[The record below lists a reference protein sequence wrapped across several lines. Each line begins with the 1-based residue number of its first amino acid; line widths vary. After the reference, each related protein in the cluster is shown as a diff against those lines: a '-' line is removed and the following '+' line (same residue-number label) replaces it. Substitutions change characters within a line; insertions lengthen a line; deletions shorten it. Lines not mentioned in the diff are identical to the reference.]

1 MAEYRGQITLI
12 NVNDGNA
19 AEGVVGIVSVNTY
32 YAPSATSN
40 MPPDEELYNLI
51 LESGVLQLEPNR
63 GVNLYFK
70 DGVLL
75 ASRNGEE
82 LNLVVDNSII
92 IGAGGNW
99 TETMPEIE
107 QDSYI
112 WSKTA
117 TTYTDNSAH
126 VVYSVSRIGADGQQ
140 GPKGEPGDPGDAGYK
155 IKSNQKEILKFANE
169 KGEISLSPETLTFS
183 IYKDD
188 PSLESGEIQLSEGL
202 SVHNLKL
209 SIYNRNGGVWSQAGN
224 NFASLSAAGTFQIDL
239 NAAINGD
246 SVFSEIFLDN
256 ETVIEISYLLNTQED
271 KYYNLTSYI
280 DVRFGMSKDM
290 ASLSVNANGIVAA
303 MQDSKMIFDGS
314 GLTVKNGAFKIVN
327 EKDENQLYADQEG
340 NLVLKGKVFA
350 TGGEFSGELKAA
362 TGSFSGELQ
371 AATGSFSGEL
381 TAKSG
386 KIGGFTIEEN
396 RLVSTALNNEEA
408 PLIILDGTNGAIE
421 AENITLGTGAVIK
434 EYIQVGNYA
443 QIKRPTYT
451 GDSFISVTEP
461 GNESHEIL
469 CLKNNGVMNIG
480 YEDNMIIIDGKNG
493 VISSQNFDEGL
504 GWKISNTE
512 SIFNDVV
519 VRGSI
524 RASVLEYGETQAIGG
539 ALLVRPSSR
548 IKDYEVEQD
557 PDNEEEYITT
567 LILESTSGFQVGDY
581 CRIDD
586 GFTKRFYVVLSLSDN
601 KIVVKG
607 NTNNVRGFPIVS
619 FGHTD
624 EKGNRAVGIGING
637 SIDNTLVASQAITVF
652 DFNENNQSVVPRII
666 LGKLPSGDVTYG
678 SLGGTYGLY
687 AENVLLKGA
696 LVTQTKDQSGNKLI
710 YSGISTLFANDA
722 PNSGNSLA
730 GTNFTNPGE
739 ILIWAGA
746 PGDSKQ
752 EIEQANFFVDRNG
765 NLFAGS
771 GYFKGT
777 IITDATISASEIK
790 TAILTGEGNSPALI
804 IRDAATGIH
813 FTTNDN
819 GVEKTIFEVSK
830 DKVSINA
837 PVFELNNDFKIGE
850 SGSLVVPNLYVIGK
864 NTSATIDAEDTNI
877 SSLMFSQSRISFTD
891 NFDKTTQTGLEKSFI
906 EFSNGMEFFSES
918 KKMLTINSSKVQVDS
933 VLALRGVVE
942 YSETMEYRP
951 IMQDNI
957 LIGYDLYVD

>member
-1 MAEYRGQITLI
+1 MAEYSGQITLI
-12 NVNDGNA
+12 KIRDA
-19 AEGVVGIVSVNTY
+19 DSVVGIAFVETY
-32 YAPSATSN
+32 YTITNSSD
-40 MPPDEELYNLI
+40 MPIDDKLYDLVFSENKLSFSKDSGAEFY
-51 LESGVLQLEPNR
+51 LEDNI
-63 GVNLYFK
+63 
-70 DGVLL
+70 LL
-75 ASRNGEE
+75 AKSGGNEIK
-82 LNLVVDNSII
+82 LVLEDSAIV
-92 IGAGGNW
+92 GAGVKW
-99 TETMPEIE
+99 TTTIPELHPGM
-107 QDSYI
+107 YL
-112 WSKTA
+112 WSKTI
-117 TTYTDNSAH
+117 TTYTDNSTHIA
-126 VVYSVSRIGADGQQ
+126 YNVSRIGEDGQQ
-140 GPKGEPGDPGDAGYK
+140 GEKGDPGDTYK
-155 IKSNQKEILKFANE
+155 IRTNQTEILKFVDRN
-169 KGEISLSPETLTFS
+169 GETSFSPQSLTIS
-183 IYKDD
+183 IYKSD
-188 PSLESGEIQLSEGL
+188 PSLESGEQQLDKQLSLNG
-202 SVHNLKL
+202 LKL
-209 SIYNRNGGVWSQAGN
+209 SVYNRNGGSWVNMPS
-224 NFASLSAAGTFQIDL
+224 SLREKIVVLEGL
-239 NAAINGD
+239 NIRINLD
-246 SVFSEIFLDN
+246 VNILQTDTNDFSEIFMNN
-256 ETVIEISYLLNTQED
+256 ETVLEISYLHQTED
-271 KYYNLTSYI
+271 GQKIHLTSHI
-280 DVRFGMSKDM
+280 DVRYGMSKDM

-314 GLTVKNGAFKIVN
+314 GLTVKNGAFRIVN

-350 TGGEFSGELKAA
+350 TGGKFTGELEAA
-362 TGSFSGELQ
+362 TGSFKGELK

-396 RLVSTALNNEEA
+396 RLVSTALNDEEA
-408 PLIILDGTNGAIE
+408 PFIILDGTNGAIE

-443 QIKRPTYT
+443 QIKRPIYT

-461 GNESHEIL
+461 GNENHEIL

-493 VISSQNFDEGL
+493 IISSQNFNEGL

-548 IKDYEVEQD
+548 IKDYKVEQD

-567 LILESTSGFQVGDY
+567 LTLESTSGFQVGDY

-607 NTNNVRGFPIVS
+607 NTNNVHGFPIVS

-652 DFNENNQSVVPRII
+652 DFNENNQSVIPRII

-696 LVTQTKDQSGNKLI
+696 LVTQTRDQSGNKLI

-790 TAILTGEGNSPALI
+790 TAVLTGDGNSPALI
-804 IRDAATGIH
+804 IKDAATGIH
-813 FTTNDN
+813 FITNEN
-819 GVEKTIFEVSK
+819 GVDKTIFEVSK

-837 PVFELNNDFKIGE
+837 PMFELNNDFRIGE
-850 SGSLVVPNLYVIGK
+850 TGGLIVPNLYIIGK
-864 NTSATIDAEDTNI
+864 NTGVTIDAEDSNI
-877 SSLMFSQSRISFTD
+877 SSLMFSKSRISFTD

-942 YSETMEYRP
+942 YGETMEYRP
-951 IMQDNI
+951 IMQGNI
-957 LIGYDLYVD
+957 LIGYDLYID